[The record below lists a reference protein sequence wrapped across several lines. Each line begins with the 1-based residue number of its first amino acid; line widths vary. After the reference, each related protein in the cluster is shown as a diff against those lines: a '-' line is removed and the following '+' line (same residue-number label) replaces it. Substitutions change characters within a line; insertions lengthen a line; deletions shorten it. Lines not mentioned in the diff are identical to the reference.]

1 MENSSKKRLTVILAV
16 LIILAITAA
25 GTLAYLTASQA
36 GDKAVVNTFM
46 AAGGGNLTD
55 PDAPDPG
62 FAFDVNK
69 GFYLVESKAK
79 YDGGQ
84 YSLEAA
90 KTLTNQ
96 YDKVVPSMEI
106 PKDPKLTVDLADGA
120 EAYIFVKVTDT
131 TNSIFTYAI
140 NSEWTKVAGTDN
152 VYCYKND
159 IVSTDLTEVSILE
172 GDKIEATDFAGGIS
186 DLGSLKFEA
195 YMCQAGGFQ
204 DAAEAWNTAF

>member
-1 MENSSKKRLTVILAV
+1 MEDSSKKRLAAILAV
-16 LIILAITAA
+16 LIILAITAVGA
-25 GTLAYLTASQA
+25 LAYMTASQK

-62 FAFDVNK
+62 FGLDVNK

-106 PKDPKLTVDLADGA
+106 PKDPKITVDLADGA
-120 EAYIFVKVTDT
+120 EVYIFVKVTDT
-131 TNSIFTYAI
+131 TNSKFTYAI
-140 NSEWTKVAGTDN
+140 NSEWTKIEGTDN

-172 GDKIEATDFAGGIS
+172 GDKIEAIDFTGRIS
-186 DLGSLKFEA
+186 DLGTLTFEA

-204 DAAEAWNTAF
+204 NAAEAWKAAF